1 MRDTGTLKE
10 NSLNGRK
17 PVLVEYCGRNLT
29 KVKVQ
34 MRNKE
39 MEVVNTGNTL

>member
-10 NSLNGRK
+10 NSWSGRK
-17 PVLVEYCGRNLT
+17 PVSVEYCSRNST